1 MEYYLII
8 KRNQRMP
15 FAATWMDPEM
25 ITLSKVSQKDKYH
38 IISHMWNLKY
48 GANESIYDSET

>member
-1 MEYYLII
+1 MII

-25 ITLSKVSQKDKYH
+25 IIVSKVSQKEKAKYPR
-38 IISHMWNLKY
+38 ISLVC
-48 GANESIYDSET
+48 GI